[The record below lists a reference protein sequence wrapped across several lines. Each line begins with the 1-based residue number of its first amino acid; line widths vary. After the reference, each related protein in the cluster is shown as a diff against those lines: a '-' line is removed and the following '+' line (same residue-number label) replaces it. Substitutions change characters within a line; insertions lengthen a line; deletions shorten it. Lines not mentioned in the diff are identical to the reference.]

1 MHGGTF
7 PWQIEAAAPNTPRA
21 MNNATAT
28 LPNLSALK
36 MDTLVPT
43 EAPEGQKR
51 KRSDDDSHV
60 PSKAFKAHMPCPDT
74 YPLSNLYGPVEW
86 AFQRSK
92 FKPGSVVFNFL
103 LKGESGV
110 FDNEQLFREACKGM
124 NFDLGDKKSYI
135 KINGDIATGLLATLT
150 KLLVTN
156 PKSPDAK
163 KRLVYMLKNMN
174 QNEEAERLN
183 ALKGAKAIEYM
194 VEWNGDNVLPNTT
207 AEEKVELMRTLIKQ
221 KYTADPNDPNYKYTK
236 VLLKSGNCLLHEPG
250 RGKGSLWESGK
261 VRDPPPGVVD
271 DNPNRLSNQL
281 GMLLM
286 ERRAELRAIA
296 QADSGP

>member
-1 MHGGTF
+1 
-7 PWQIEAAAPNTPRA
+7 
-21 MNNATAT
+21 MNSATAT

-43 EAPEGQKR
+43 EAPEGGKR
-51 KRSDDDSHV
+51 KRSDDDSPV
-60 PSKAFKAHMPCPDT
+60 PSKAFKAHMSCPDT
-74 YPLSNLYGPVEW
+74 YPLSNLYGPVEC

-124 NFDLGDKKSYI
+124 NYDLGDKKTYI

-183 ALKGAKAIEYM
+183 ALKGAKAIKYM
-194 VEWNGDNVLPNTT
+194 VEWNGDNVLLNTT
-207 AEEKVELMRTLIKQ
+207 AEAKVELISQL
-221 KYTADPNDPNYKYTK
+221 
-236 VLLKSGNCLLHEPG
+236 
-250 RGKGSLWESGK
+250 ESG
-261 VRDPPPGVVD
+261 
-271 DNPNRLSNQL
+271 S
-281 GMLLM
+281 
-286 ERRAELRAIA
+286 
-296 QADSGP
+296 